1 MTKRIVVIG
10 DAMLD
15 VVVRPEEPLAPTSDT
30 RSKVRFSRGGSA
42 ANMAV
47 ALGAHHDVV
56 YVGVVGNDEP
66 GEMFARDLE
75 DAGIGAELQVE
86 EGSTG
91 VVVAIVADD
100 GQRAMMTDRGVNSLL
115 SIDTVNDALSGHF
128 DHLHVSG
135 YTILDGATRLVAA
148 TALETARARGASTS
162 VDACS
167 VGPLAKLGAVEFLE
181 SAGHVTMMFAN
192 EEEALLL
199 SGATDAESAGAAL
212 CQASDEV
219 VITRGRDGA
228 LVVRGTQIWRQL
240 SLNVEII
247 DTTGA
252 GDAATGAYL
261 AARLRGVECEEA
273 LKLSMEAASTIVG
286 GLGSRGY
293 S

>member
-30 RSKVRFSRGGSA
+30 KSKVRFSRGGSA

-135 YTILDGATRLVAA
+135 YTILDDATRPVAA
-148 TALETARARGASTS
+148 SALETARARGASTS

-167 VGPLAKLGAVEFLE
+167 VGPLAMLGAVEFLE
-181 SAGHVTMMFAN
+181 SAGHVTMLFAN

-199 SGATDAESAGAAL
+199 SGADDVKGAGAAL
-212 CQASDEV
+212 RVAGDEV
-219 VITRGRDGA
+219 VITRGTNGA
-228 LVVRGTQIWRQL
+228 VVARGNDEWTQL
-240 SLNVEII
+240 SRNVEIV

-261 AARLRGVECEEA
+261 SARLNGLDCDESLRLA
-273 LKLSMEAASTIVG
+273 MESASSVVG
-286 GLGSRGY
+286 GLGSRG
-293 S
+293 